1 MMKNEA
7 GVIIEEM
14 LCQLA
19 DTTRING
26 EIWRAAYTPEDK
38 IAKNILR
45 EWIENLGLEYRED
58 AIGNVYGRLP
68 GTEPGTV
75 LTGSHLDTVKNGGKY
90 DGALGVVTGV
100 AALGYLKQSG
110 FVPKHS
116 LEVVGL
122 MEEEG
127 SRFSTGCQGSR
138 AICGTLK
145 EEDLEEVGC
154 DGVTLREAL
163 LSAGYQPEALKSVK
177 RDDIRA
183 IVELHIEQGP
193 VLESEQKQIGIVDS
207 IVGIVNYELTI
218 HGSQNHAGTT
228 SMPLRHDPVVAAAEF
243 ITESTRQMM
252 AEAPSATLT
261 YGAIQV
267 FPGMQ
272 NVIADR
278 VNLRIDMR
286 DGSEEELLHDEAIL
300 KHALESIESKGFK
313 LRLGQNHWLKSAKM
327 DPNVIQVIEQH
338 CEEKHLAY
346 KHMNSGAGHDSM
358 VFGKHFPTAM
368 IFVPSI
374 AGISHNPA
382 EATAVSDI
390 QAGFELLCDVLKE
403 LSAQTFLSW

>member
-1 MMKNEA
+1 MKEGISVMGNEA
-7 GVIIEEM
+7 GLRIEDM

-19 DTTRING
+19 DATRIDG

-38 IAKNILR
+38 IAKKILR
-45 EWIENLGLEYRED
+45 EWIEDLGLEYRED

-68 GTEPGTV
+68 GTESGTV

-116 LEVVGL
+116 LEVAGL

-127 SRFSTGCQGSR
+127 SRFASGCQGSR

-145 EEDLEEVGC
+145 DEDLEEVDR

-163 LSAGYQPEALKSVK
+163 FSAGYQPEALNSAK
-177 RDDIRA
+177 RDDIRS

-207 IVGIVNYELTI
+207 IVGIFNYALTI
-218 HGSQNHAGTT
+218 QGNQNHAGTT

-252 AEAPSATLT
+252 AQAPSATLT
-261 YGAIQV
+261 YGMLQV

-278 VNLRIDMR
+278 VNLSIDMR
-286 DGSEEELLHDEAIL
+286 DGSEEALLQDEVIL
-300 KHALESIESKGFK
+300 KRALESIENKGFQT
-313 LRLGQNHWLKSAKM
+313 RLIQNHCLKSAKM
-327 DPNVIQVIEQH
+327 DPKLIQVIERH

-374 AGISHNPA
+374 GGISHNPA
-382 EATAVSDI
+382 EATAAADI
-390 QAGFELLCDVLKE
+390 QTGFELLCDVLKE
-403 LSAQTFLSW
+403 LSE

>member
-7 GVIIEEM
+7 GVRIEEM

-19 DTTRING
+19 DTTRIDG

-127 SRFSTGCQGSR
+127 SRFATGCQGSR

-145 EEDLEEVGC
+145 EEDLEEVGR
-154 DGVTLREAL
+154 DGITLREAL

-207 IVGIVNYELTI
+207 IVGIVGYELTI
-218 HGSQNHAGTT
+218 QGSQNHAGTT

-252 AEAPSATLT
+252 EEAPSATLT

-286 DGSEEELLHDEAIL
+286 DGTEEELLHDEAIL
-300 KHALESIESKGFK
+300 KHALEFIESKGFK
-313 LRLGQNHWLKSAKM
+313 IRLGQNYWSKSAKM

-338 CEEKHLAY
+338 CKEKHLAY

-390 QAGFELLCDVLKE
+390 QTGFELLCDVLKE
-403 LSAQTFLSW
+403 LSAQTI

>member
-1 MMKNEA
+1 MMKKEA
-7 GVIIEEM
+7 GARIEEM

-19 DTTRING
+19 DATCIDG
-26 EIWRAAYTPEDK
+26 EIWRAAYTLEDK

-45 EWIENLGLEYRED
+45 EWIEDMGLEYRED

-116 LEVVGL
+116 LEVAGL

-127 SRFSTGCQGSR
+127 SRFASGCQGSR

-145 EEDLEEVGC
+145 DEDLEEVDR
-154 DGVTLREAL
+154 DGVTLRKAL
-163 LSAGYQPEALKSVK
+163 FSAGYQPEALKSVK

-193 VLESEQKQIGIVDS
+193 VLESEQKQIGIVDN
-207 IVGIVNYELTI
+207 IVGIFNYELTI
-218 HGSQNHAGTT
+218 QGSQNHAGTT

-252 AEAPSATLT
+252 AQAPSATLT
-261 YGAIQV
+261 YGMLQV

-278 VNLRIDMR
+278 VNLSIDMR
-286 DGSEEELLHDEAIL
+286 DGSEEELLQDEVIL
-300 KHALESIESKGFK
+300 KRALASIERKG
-313 LRLGQNHWLKSAKM
+313 LRPGL
-327 DPNVIQVIEQH
+327 
-338 CEEKHLAY
+338 Y
-346 KHMNSGAGHDSM
+346 R
-358 VFGKHFPTAM
+358 T
-368 IFVPSI
+368 I
-374 AGISHNPA
+374 A
-382 EATAVSDI
+382 
-390 QAGFELLCDVLKE
+390 
-403 LSAQTFLSW
+403 

>member
-1 MMKNEA
+1 MGNEV
-7 GVIIEEM
+7 GLKIEEM

-19 DTTRING
+19 DATRIDG

-38 IAKNILR
+38 NAKNILR
-45 EWIENLGLEYRED
+45 EWIEDLGLEYRED
-58 AIGNVYGRLP
+58 AIGNVYGRFP

-100 AALGYLKQSG
+100 AALGYLKESG

-127 SRFSTGCQGSR
+127 SRFATGCQGSR

-145 EEDLEEVGC
+145 EEDLEEVGR

-163 LSAGYQPEALKSVK
+163 VSAGYQPEALKSVK

-218 HGSQNHAGTT
+218 QGSQNHAGTT

-252 AEAPSATLT
+252 EQAPSATLT
-261 YGAIQV
+261 YGAMQV

-278 VNLRIDMR
+278 VNLLIDMR
-286 DGSEEELLHDEAIL
+286 DGSEEELLQDEAIL
-300 KHALESIESKGFK
+300 KRALESIESKGFK
-313 LRLGQNHWLKSAKM
+313 IRFGQNHWLKSAQM
-327 DPNVIQVIEQH
+327 DPNVIRVIEQH
-338 CEEKHLAY
+338 CKEKHLAY

-358 VFGKHFPTAM
+358 VFGKVFPTAM
-368 IFVPSI
+368 IFVPSS
-374 AGISHNPA
+374 GGNSHNPA
-382 EATAVSDI
+382 EATAISDI
-390 QAGFELLCDVLKE
+390 QTGFELLCDVLKE
-403 LSAQTFLSW
+403 LSE

>member
-145 EEDLEEVGC
+145 EEDLKEVGC

-327 DPNVIQVIEQH
+327 DPNVIQVI
-338 CEEKHLAY
+338 
-346 KHMNSGAGHDSM
+346 
-358 VFGKHFPTAM
+358 
-368 IFVPSI
+368 
-374 AGISHNPA
+374 
-382 EATAVSDI
+382 
-390 QAGFELLCDVLKE
+390 
-403 LSAQTFLSW
+403 

>member
-7 GVIIEEM
+7 GVRIEEM

-19 DTTRING
+19 DATRIDG

-38 IAKNILR
+38 IAKNMMR
-45 EWIENLGLEYRED
+45 EWIEELGLEYRED

-90 DGALGVVTGV
+90 DGALGVVTGL

-116 LEVVGL
+116 LEVAGL

-127 SRFSTGCQGSR
+127 SRFTSYCLGSR
-138 AICGTLK
+138 GICGTLT
-145 EEDLEEVGC
+145 EEDLECVSR

-163 LSAGYQPEALKSVK
+163 LSAGYQPEALKSAE

-193 VLESEQKQIGIVDS
+193 VLESEQKQIGIVDG
-207 IVGIVNYELTI
+207 IVGIMNYELTI
-218 HGSQNHAGTT
+218 QGSQNHAGTT

-252 AEAPSATLT
+252 EQAPSATLT
-261 YGAIQV
+261 YGMLQV

-272 NVIADR
+272 NVIANR
-278 VNLRIDMR
+278 VNLLIDMR
-286 DGSEEELLHDEAIL
+286 DGSDEALLQDEVIL
-300 KHALESIESKGFK
+300 KRALESIESKGFK
-313 LRLGQNHWLKSAKM
+313 TRLTRNHWLKAVKM
-327 DPNVIQVIEQH
+327 DPNVVQVIERH

-358 VFGKHFPTAM
+358 IFGRYFPTAM

-374 AGISHNPA
+374 GGISHHPA
-382 EATAVSDI
+382 EATAVADI
-390 QAGFELLCDVLKE
+390 QTGFELLCDVLKE
-403 LSAQTFLSW
+403 LSE

>member
-1 MMKNEA
+1 MKEGTSVMGNEA
-7 GVIIEEM
+7 GLRIEEM

-19 DTTRING
+19 GATRIDG
-26 EIWRAAYTPEDK
+26 EIWRAAYTQEDK

-45 EWIENLGLEYRED
+45 EWIEDLGLEYRED

-68 GTEPGTV
+68 GKEPGTV

-110 FVPKHS
+110 FVPKYS
-116 LEVVGL
+116 LEVAGL

-127 SRFSTGCQGSR
+127 SRFASGCQGSR

-145 EEDLEEVGC
+145 DEDLEEVDR

-163 LSAGYQPEALKSVK
+163 FSAGYQPEALNSAK

-193 VLESEQKQIGIVDS
+193 VLESEQKQIGIVDN
-207 IVGIVNYELTI
+207 IVGIFNYELTI
-218 HGSQNHAGTT
+218 QGNQNHAGTT

-252 AEAPSATLT
+252 AQAPSATLT
-261 YGAIQV
+261 YGMLQV

-278 VNLRIDMR
+278 VKLSIDMR
-286 DGSEEELLHDEAIL
+286 DGSEEALLQDEIIL
-300 KHALESIESKGFK
+300 KRALASIENKGFQT
-313 LRLGQNHWLKSAKM
+313 RLIQNHCLKSAKM
-327 DPNVIQVIEQH
+327 DPKLIRVIERH

-374 AGISHNPA
+374 GGISHNPA
-382 EATAVSDI
+382 EATAVADI
-390 QAGFELLCDVLKE
+390 QTGFELLCEVLKE
-403 LSAQTFLSW
+403 LSK

>member
-1 MMKNEA
+1 MMGNEA
-7 GVIIEEM
+7 GLKIEDM

-19 DTTRING
+19 DATRIDG

-38 IAKNILR
+38 IAKKILR
-45 EWIENLGLEYRED
+45 EWIEDLGLEYRED

-116 LEVVGL
+116 LEVAGL

-127 SRFSTGCQGSR
+127 SRFASGCQGSR

-145 EEDLEEVGC
+145 DEDLEEVDR

-163 LSAGYQPEALKSVK
+163 FSAGYQPEALNSAK
-177 RDDIRA
+177 RDDIRS

-207 IVGIVNYELTI
+207 IVGIMNYELI
-218 HGSQNHAGTT
+218 IQGSQNHAGTT
-228 SMPLRHDPVVAAAEF
+228 SMPLRRDPVVAAAEY

-252 AEAPSATLT
+252 AQAPSATLT
-261 YGAIQV
+261 YGMLQV

-278 VNLRIDMR
+278 VKLSIDMR
-286 DGSEEELLHDEAIL
+286 DGSEEELLQDEIIL
-300 KHALESIESKGFK
+300 KRALESIENKGFQT
-313 LRLGQNHWLKSAKM
+313 RLIQNHCLKSAKM
-327 DPNVIQVIEQH
+327 DPKLIQVIERH

-374 AGISHNPA
+374 GGISHNPT
-382 EATAVSDI
+382 EATAVADI
-390 QAGFELLCDVLKE
+390 QTGFELLCDVLKE
-403 LSAQTFLSW
+403 LSE

>member
-145 EEDLEEVGC
+145 EEDLKEVGC

-218 HGSQNHAGTT
+218 HGSQNHAGTI

-390 QAGFELLCDVLKE
+390 QTGFELLCDVLKE
-403 LSAQTFLSW
+403 LSAQTI

>member
-1 MMKNEA
+1 MMGNEA
-7 GVIIEEM
+7 GLKIEEM

-19 DTTRING
+19 DATRIDG
-26 EIWRAAYTPEDK
+26 EIWRAAYTPEDR

-45 EWIENLGLEYRED
+45 EWIEEQGLEYRED

-110 FVPKHS
+110 YVPKHS

-127 SRFSTGCQGSR
+127 SRFASGCQGSR

-145 EEDLEEVGC
+145 EEDLEEVGR

-163 LSAGYQPEALKSVK
+163 VSAGYQPEALKSAK

-207 IVGIVNYELTI
+207 IVGIFNY
-218 HGSQNHAGTT
+218 
-228 SMPLRHDPVVAAAEF
+228 
-243 ITESTRQMM
+243 
-252 AEAPSATLT
+252 
-261 YGAIQV
+261 
-267 FPGMQ
+267 
-272 NVIADR
+272 
-278 VNLRIDMR
+278 
-286 DGSEEELLHDEAIL
+286 
-300 KHALESIESKGFK
+300 
-313 LRLGQNHWLKSAKM
+313 
-327 DPNVIQVIEQH
+327 
-338 CEEKHLAY
+338 
-346 KHMNSGAGHDSM
+346 
-358 VFGKHFPTAM
+358 
-368 IFVPSI
+368 
-374 AGISHNPA
+374 
-382 EATAVSDI
+382 
-390 QAGFELLCDVLKE
+390 
-403 LSAQTFLSW
+403 

>member
-1 MMKNEA
+1 MMGNEA
-7 GVIIEEM
+7 GLKIEEM

-19 DTTRING
+19 DATRIDG
-26 EIWRAAYTPEDK
+26 EIWRAAYTSEDR

-45 EWIENLGLEYRED
+45 EWIEEQGLEYRED

-110 FVPKHS
+110 YVPKHN

-127 SRFSTGCQGSR
+127 SRFASGCQGSR

-145 EEDLEEVGC
+145 EEDLEEVGR

-163 LSAGYQPEALKSVK
+163 LSAGYQPEALKSAK

-207 IVGIVNYELTI
+207 IVGIFNYELTI
-218 HGSQNHAGTT
+218 QGSQNHAGTT

-252 AEAPSATLT
+252 EQAPSATLT
-261 YGAIQV
+261 YGMLQV

-272 NVIADR
+272 NVIADH
-278 VNLRIDMR
+278 VDLRIDMR
-286 DGSEEELLHDEAIL
+286 DGSEEALLHDEVIL
-300 KHALESIESKGFK
+300 KRTLESIERQGFK
-313 LRLGQNHWLKSAKM
+313 TRLSKNHCLASAQM
-327 DPNVIQVIEQH
+327 DPNVIRVIERH

-346 KHMNSGAGHDSM
+346 RHMNSGAGHDSM

-374 AGISHNPA
+374 GGISHNPA
-382 EATAVSDI
+382 EATAAADI
-390 QAGFELLCDVLKE
+390 QTGFELLCDVLKE
-403 LSAQTFLSW
+403 LSE

>member
-1 MMKNEA
+1 MMGNEA
-7 GVIIEEM
+7 GVKIEEM

-19 DTTRING
+19 DATRIDG
-26 EIWRAAYTPEDK
+26 EIWRAAYTPEDR

-45 EWIENLGLEYRED
+45 EWIEEQGLEYRED

-110 FVPKHS
+110 YVPKHS

-127 SRFSTGCQGSR
+127 SRFASGCQGSR

-145 EEDLEEVGC
+145 EEDLEEVGR

-163 LSAGYQPEALKSVK
+163 LSAGYQPEALKSAK

-207 IVGIVNYELTI
+207 IVGIFNYELI
-218 HGSQNHAGTT
+218 IQGSQNHAGTT

-252 AEAPSATLT
+252 AQAPSATLT
-261 YGAIQV
+261 YGMLQV

-272 NVIADR
+272 NVIADH
-278 VNLRIDMR
+278 VDLRIDMR
-286 DGSEEELLHDEAIL
+286 DGSEEALLQDEVIL
-300 KHALESIESKGFK
+300 KRALASIERKGFK
-313 LRLGQNHWLKSAKM
+313 TRLSKNHCLASAQM
-327 DPNVIQVIEQH
+327 DPNVIQVIERH
-338 CEEKHLAY
+338 CKEKQLAY

-374 AGISHNPA
+374 GGISHNPA
-382 EATAVSDI
+382 EATAAADI
-390 QAGFELLCDVLKE
+390 QTGFELLCDVLKE
-403 LSAQTFLSW
+403 LSE

>member
-1 MMKNEA
+1 MMGNEA
-7 GVIIEEM
+7 GVKIEEM

-19 DTTRING
+19 DATRIDG
-26 EIWRAAYTPEDK
+26 EIWRAAYTPEDR

-45 EWIENLGLEYRED
+45 EWIEEQGLEYRED

-110 FVPKHS
+110 YVPKHS

-127 SRFSTGCQGSR
+127 SRFASGCQGSR

-145 EEDLEEVGC
+145 EEDLEEVGR

-163 LSAGYQPEALKSVK
+163 LSAGYQPEALKSAK

-183 IVELHIEQGP
+183 IVELHIEQGS

-207 IVGIVNYELTI
+207 IVGIFNYELTI
-218 HGSQNHAGTT
+218 QGSQNHAGTT

-252 AEAPSATLT
+252 AQAPSATLT
-261 YGAIQV
+261 YGMLQV

-272 NVIADR
+272 NVIADH
-278 VNLRIDMR
+278 VDLRIDMR
-286 DGSEEELLHDEAIL
+286 DGSEEALLQDEVIL
-300 KHALESIESKGFK
+300 KRALASIERKGFK
-313 LRLGQNHWLKSAKM
+313 TRLRQNHCLASAQM
-327 DPNVIQVIEQH
+327 DPNVIQVIERH
-338 CEEKHLAY
+338 CKEKHLAY

-374 AGISHNPA
+374 GGISHNPA
-382 EATAVSDI
+382 EATAVADI
-390 QAGFELLCDVLKE
+390 QTGFELLCDVLKE

>member
-1 MMKNEA
+1 MGNEV
-7 GVIIEEM
+7 GLKIEEM

-19 DTTRING
+19 DATRIDG

-145 EEDLEEVGC
+145 EEDLKEVGC

-278 VNLRIDMR
+278 VNLRIDMC

-390 QAGFELLCDVLKE
+390 QTGFELLCDVLKE
-403 LSAQTFLSW
+403 LSAQTI

>member
-358 VFGKHFPTAM
+358 VFGKQFPTAM

-403 LSAQTFLSW
+403 LSAQTI

>member
-1 MMKNEA
+1 MMGNEA
-7 GVIIEEM
+7 GLKIEEM

-19 DTTRING
+19 DATRIDG
-26 EIWRAAYTPEDK
+26 EIWRAAYTLEDR

-45 EWIENLGLEYRED
+45 GWIEEQGLEYRED

-110 FVPKHS
+110 YVPKHS

-122 MEEEG
+122 IEEEG
-127 SRFSTGCQGSR
+127 SRFASGCQGSR

-145 EEDLEEVGC
+145 EEDLEEVGR

-163 LSAGYQPEALKSVK
+163 LSAGYQPEALKSAK

-207 IVGIVNYELTI
+207 IVGIFNYELTI
-218 HGSQNHAGTT
+218 QGSHAGPT

-252 AEAPSATLT
+252 EQAPSATLT
-261 YGAIQV
+261 YGMLQV

-272 NVIADR
+272 NVIADH
-278 VNLRIDMR
+278 VDLRIDMR
-286 DGSEEELLHDEAIL
+286 DGSEEALLQDEVIL
-300 KHALESIESKGFK
+300 KRALESIERKGFK
-313 LRLGQNHWLKSAKM
+313 TRLSKNHCLASAQM
-327 DPNVIQVIEQH
+327 DPNVIQVIERH
-338 CEEKHLAY
+338 CKEKQLAY

-374 AGISHNPA
+374 GGISHNPA
-382 EATAVSDI
+382 EATAAADI
-390 QAGFELLCDVLKE
+390 QTGFELLCDVLKE
-403 LSAQTFLSW
+403 LSE

>member
-1 MMKNEA
+1 MKEGISVMGNEA
-7 GVIIEEM
+7 GLRIEEM

-19 DTTRING
+19 DATRIDG

-38 IAKNILR
+38 TAKKILR
-45 EWIENLGLEYRED
+45 EWIEELGLEYRED

-68 GTEPGTV
+68 GTESGTV

-100 AALGYLKQSG
+100 AALGYLRQSG

-116 LEVVGL
+116 LEVAGL

-127 SRFSTGCQGSR
+127 SRFASGCQGSR

-145 EEDLEEVGC
+145 DEDLEEADR
-154 DGVTLREAL
+154 DGVTVREAL
-163 LSAGYQPEALKSVK
+163 VSAGYQPEALKSVK

-193 VLESEQKQIGIVDS
+193 VLESEQKQIGIVDN
-207 IVGIVNYELTI
+207 IVGIFNYELTI
-218 HGSQNHAGTT
+218 QGNQNHAGTT

-252 AEAPSATLT
+252 AQAPSATLT
-261 YGAIQV
+261 YGMLQV

-278 VNLRIDMR
+278 VKLSIDMR
-286 DGSEEELLHDEAIL
+286 DGSEEALLQDEIIL
-300 KHALESIESKGFK
+300 KRALASIENKGFQT
-313 LRLGQNHWLKSAKM
+313 RLIQNHCLKSAKM
-327 DPNVIQVIEQH
+327 DPKLIQVIERH

-374 AGISHNPA
+374 GGISHNPA
-382 EATAVSDI
+382 ESTAVADI
-390 QAGFELLCDVLKE
+390 QTGFELLCDVLKE
-403 LSAQTFLSW
+403 LSE

>member
-313 LRLGQNHWLKSAKM
+313 FRLGQNHWLKSAKM

-403 LSAQTFLSW
+403 LSAQTI

>member
-1 MMKNEA
+1 MMGNEA
-7 GVIIEEM
+7 GLKIEEM

-19 DTTRING
+19 DATRIDG
-26 EIWRAAYTPEDK
+26 EIWRAAYTPEDR

-45 EWIENLGLEYRED
+45 EWIEEQGLEYRED

-110 FVPKHS
+110 YVPKHS

-127 SRFSTGCQGSR
+127 SRFASGCQGSR

-145 EEDLEEVGC
+145 EEDLEEVGR

-163 LSAGYQPEALKSVK
+163 VSAGYQPEALKSAK
-177 RDDIRA
+177 RDDIRS

-218 HGSQNHAGTT
+218 QGSQNHAGTT

-252 AEAPSATLT
+252 AQAPSATLT
-261 YGAIQV
+261 YGMLQV

-272 NVIADR
+272 NVIADH
-278 VNLRIDMR
+278 VDLRIDMR
-286 DGSEEELLHDEAIL
+286 DGSEEALLQDEVIL
-300 KHALESIESKGFK
+300 KRALTSIERKGFK
-313 LRLGQNHWLKSAKM
+313 TRLSKNHCLASAQM
-327 DPNVIQVIEQH
+327 DPNVIQVIERH
-338 CEEKHLAY
+338 CKEKHLAY

-374 AGISHNPA
+374 GGISHNPA
-382 EATAVSDI
+382 EYASLEDI
-390 QAGFELLCDVLKE
+390 CRGIIVLGNILKRE
-403 LSAQTFLSW
+403 ANK

>member
-7 GVIIEEM
+7 GVRIEEM

-19 DTTRING
+19 DATRIDG
-26 EIWRAAYTPEDK
+26 EIWRAAYTPEDRTAKK
-38 IAKNILR
+38 IMR
-45 EWIENLGLEYRED
+45 EWIEELGLEYRED

-90 DGALGVVTGV
+90 DGALGVVTGL

-116 LEVVGL
+116 LEVAGL

-127 SRFSTGCQGSR
+127 SRFTSYCLGSR
-138 AICGTLK
+138 GICGTLT
-145 EEDLEEVGC
+145 EEDLECVSR

-163 LSAGYQPEALKSVK
+163 LSAGYQPEALKSAE

-193 VLESEQKQIGIVDS
+193 VLESEQKQIGIVDG
-207 IVGIVNYELTI
+207 IVGIMDYELTI
-218 HGSQNHAGTT
+218 QGSQNHAGTT

-252 AEAPSATLT
+252 EQAPSATLT
-261 YGAIQV
+261 YGMLKV

-278 VNLRIDMR
+278 VNLLIDMR
-286 DGSEEELLHDEAIL
+286 DGSDEALLQDEVIL
-300 KHALESIESKGFK
+300 KRALESIERKGFK
-313 LRLGQNHWLKSAKM
+313 TRLTRNHWLKAVKM
-327 DPNVIQVIEQH
+327 DPNVVQVIECH

-358 VFGKHFPTAM
+358 IFGRYFPTAM

-374 AGISHNPA
+374 GGISHNPA
-382 EATAVSDI
+382 EATAVPDI
-390 QAGFELLCDVLKE
+390 QIGFELLCDVLKE
-403 LSAQTFLSW
+403 LSE

>member
-1 MMKNEA
+1 MGNEV
-7 GVIIEEM
+7 GLKIEEM

-19 DTTRING
+19 DATRIDG

-38 IAKNILR
+38 NAKNILR
-45 EWIENLGLEYRED
+45 EWIEDLGLEYRED
-58 AIGNVYGRLP
+58 AIGNVYGRFP

-100 AALGYLKQSG
+100 AALGYLKASG

-127 SRFSTGCQGSR
+127 SRFATGCQGSR

-145 EEDLEEVGC
+145 EEDLEEVGR

-163 LSAGYQPEALKSVK
+163 VSAGYQPEALKSVK

-218 HGSQNHAGTT
+218 QGSQNHAGTT

-252 AEAPSATLT
+252 EQTPSATLT
-261 YGAIQV
+261 YGAMQV

-278 VNLRIDMR
+278 VNLLIDMR
-286 DGSEEELLHDEAIL
+286 DGSEEELLQDEAIL
-300 KHALESIESKGFK
+300 KRALESIESKGFK
-313 LRLGQNHWLKSAKM
+313 IRFGQNHWLKSAQM
-327 DPNVIQVIEQH
+327 DPNVIHVIEQH
-338 CEEKHLAY
+338 CKEKHLAY

-358 VFGKHFPTAM
+358 VFGKVFPTAM

-374 AGISHNPA
+374 GGISHNPA
-382 EATAVSDI
+382 EATAISDI
-390 QAGFELLCDVLKE
+390 QTGFELLCDVLKE
-403 LSAQTFLSW
+403 LSE

>member
-1 MMKNEA
+1 MGNEV
-7 GVIIEEM
+7 GLKIEEM

-19 DTTRING
+19 DATRIDG

-38 IAKNILR
+38 NAKNILR
-45 EWIENLGLEYRED
+45 EWIEDLGLEYRED
-58 AIGNVYGRLP
+58 AIGNVYGRFP

-100 AALGYLKQSG
+100 AALGYLKESG

-127 SRFSTGCQGSR
+127 SRFATGCQGSR

-145 EEDLEEVGC
+145 EEDLEEVGR

-163 LSAGYQPEALKSVK
+163 VSAGYQPEALKSVK

-218 HGSQNHAGTT
+218 QGSQNHAGTT

-252 AEAPSATLT
+252 EQAPSATLT
-261 YGAIQV
+261 YGAMQV

-278 VNLRIDMR
+278 VNLLIDMR
-286 DGSEEELLHDEAIL
+286 DGSEEELLQDEAIL
-300 KHALESIESKGFK
+300 KRALDSIESKGFK
-313 LRLGQNHWLKSAKM
+313 IRFGQNHWLKSAQR
-327 DPNVIQVIEQH
+327 DPNVIRVIEQH
-338 CEEKHLAY
+338 CKEKHLAY

-358 VFGKHFPTAM
+358 VFGKVFPTAM

-374 AGISHNPA
+374 GGISHNPA
-382 EATAVSDI
+382 EATAISDI
-390 QAGFELLCDVLKE
+390 QTGFELLCDVLKE
-403 LSAQTFLSW
+403 LSE

>member
-390 QAGFELLCDVLKE
+390 QAGFELICDVLKE
-403 LSAQTFLSW
+403 LSAQTI